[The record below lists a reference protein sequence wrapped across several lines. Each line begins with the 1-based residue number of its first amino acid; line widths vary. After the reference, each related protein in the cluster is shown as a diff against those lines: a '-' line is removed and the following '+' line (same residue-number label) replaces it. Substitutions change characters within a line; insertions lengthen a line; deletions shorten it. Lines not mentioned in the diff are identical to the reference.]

1 MRCSI
6 LFTSALSASTVI
18 AAPTWP
24 AFSKSVPIPAQ
35 LETMSSWFNAL
46 ARVVQDGRASQ
57 APVCDLSSVKLPES
71 ALPPPSAGLYL
82 KHVAVGRG
90 TQNYTCDT
98 SNPSSAPVLFGAVAT
113 LFNAS
118 CIASSY
124 PDVLKLVPKV
134 ALQFDLPGAAS
145 GPPGPAGGPGPG
157 PAENKMGPIDYA
169 LSGHHFFTD
178 VTTPYFTLDTTPDS
192 QYGTIPCAKLNQ
204 TAAPADAPKGQQ
216 GESAVAWLKLRS
228 KDGATGDL
236 QEVYRVG
243 TAGGSSPP
251 TCKGMPASFEVQYS
265 AEYWFYA
272 GSKPK
277 YE

>member
-24 AFSKSVPIPAQ
+24 AFSKSVPMPAQ

-46 ARVVQDGRASQ
+46 AKVVQDSRTSPQ
-57 APVCDLSSVKLPES
+57 APVCDLSQVKLPES

-98 SNPSSAPVLFGAVAT
+98 SNPSSAPVLFGALAT

-118 CIASSY
+118 CIAASY
-124 PDVLKLVPKV
+124 PDVLQL
-134 ALQFDLPGAAS
+134 
-145 GPPGPAGGPGPG
+145 
-157 PAENKMGPIDYA
+157 KMGPIDYV

-178 VTTPYFTLDTTPDS
+178 VTTPYFNLDTTPGS
-192 QYGTIPCAKLNQ
+192 QFGTIPCAKLNQ
-204 TAAPADAPKGQQ
+204 TAAPADAPKGQK
-216 GESAVAWLKLRS
+216 GEGAVAWLKLRS

-243 TAGGSSPP
+243 TAGGSSPA
-251 TCKGMPASFEVQYS
+251 TCEGMPATFEVQYS

-277 YE
+277 YD

>member
-24 AFSKSVPIPAQ
+24 AFSKSVHMPAQ

-46 ARVVQDGRASQ
+46 ARVVQDGRSSPR

-98 SNPSSAPVLFGAVAT
+98 SNTSSAPVLFGAVAT

-118 CIASSY
+118 CIASSSTC
-124 PDVLKLVPKV
+124 PARRLA
-134 ALQFDLPGAAS
+134 AL
-145 GPPGPAGGPGPG
+145 PGPAGGPG
-157 PAENKMGPIDYA
+157 PAENKMGPIDYV

-178 VTTPYFTLDTTPDS
+178 VTTPFFTLDTTPDS

-243 TAGGSSPP
+243 TAGGSSPA
-251 TCKGMPASFEVQYS
+251 TCQGMPASFEVQYS

>member
-1 MRCSI
+1 MRCSV

-24 AFSKSVPIPAQ
+24 AFSKSVHMPAQ

-46 ARVVQDGRASQ
+46 ARVVQDGRSSPR

-134 ALQFDLPGAAS
+134 ALQFDLPGAAAG
-145 GPPGPAGGPGPG
+145 GPPGPAGGPG
-157 PAENKMGPIDYA
+157 PAENKMGPIDYV

-178 VTTPYFTLDTTPDS
+178 VTTPFFTLDTTPDS

-243 TAGGSSPP
+243 TAGGSSPA
-251 TCKGMPASFEVQYS
+251 TCQGMPASFEVQYS